1 MKRIYILTILLC
13 FIFSVINAQVETHYY
28 EKGEIPKLRKSSNK
42 SLIVKSMPSFDVEKV
57 KKVHEEI
64 DAKTGLCHFG
74 KGVDV
79 SYTLADGTWE
89 ETDGGRLWT
98 MAFESSGAL
107 SLNFVFNDFFLPEG
121 AELYVSN
128 DDESIVFGPVT
139 SEALHGNGHFLTD
152 IVSGS
157 WAKISLFE
165 PFECIGQ
172 STLTIKRVVHGYRNG
187 AVTYSA
193 NSGIRTQRD
202 YYSGSPDVACYPN
215 YEDVSDG
222 VGLLFTSD
230 GEADVTCSLVMTT
243 DYSFKPYILTTY
255 FYIDYD
261 NNHEITDQEKS
272 EAENCMVKFRCR
284 YTTCGG
290 NIQVTSYTYNQSY
303 FRAAY
308 RWGGMC
314 LLELRSSLIN
324 NPYLTWLGWNR
335 NIFSN
340 HPQGATL
347 FHSDDQ
353 KLRIALC
360 DCYTSSEELGGIYW
374 TKIVHYLGYPSGYS
388 SGAPFLDS
396 NLRVSAI
403 TIASAHG
410 WIENQEFN
418 KSLIRPLIESWDGGL
433 TNSTGLR
440 HWLDPEG
447 KNWGSMPASRVMK
460 IEGSYQIISSRSYYI
475 QNLPSDMTVT
485 WSLSDPYYNQ
495 NCLQQNSPESNQCT
509 ITRSSMQEMTYA
521 TLTATLKRNGA
532 TICTF
537 HKMVSTSD
545 GFDGTYFNG
554 VTTKEINLP
563 SPLEVLPGTMVTITS
578 PNLVGATVAQMGG
591 NLTPT
596 YMAFNNAHNILY
608 LGMPSSPTGA
618 IILGVSCSGGSYYT
632 LPVTN
637 TLSNNQLSVT
647 PSPNHLEISLTQS
660 LASEDDNI
668 RNDMDSQSA
677 GRRSE
682 SIIPEE
688 WYLEVY
694 NVQTGEKQTNVKVS
708 GSTLTLD
715 TSSWISGVYVVRA
728 TIDKEVLSEKVYV
741 K

>member
-1 MKRIYILTILLC
+1 MKRIYILTFLLC
-13 FIFSVINAQVETHYY
+13 SISGMINAQVETHYY
-28 EKGEIPKLRKSSNK
+28 EKGETPKLHKSSNK
-42 SLIVKSMPSFDVEKV
+42 SMIVKSMPPFDVEKV
-57 KKVHEEI
+57 KKEHAEI
-64 DAKTGLCHFG
+64 DAKTGLRHFG
-74 KGVDV
+74 KGIDV

-98 MAFESSGAL
+98 MAFESNGAL
-107 SLNFVFNDFFLPEG
+107 SLNFVFEDFFLPEG

-139 SEALHGNGHFLTD
+139 SEALHENGHFLTD

-157 WAKISLFE
+157 RAKISLFE

-187 AVTYSA
+187 SVTYSA
-193 NSGIRTQRD
+193 NSKTRTQRD
-202 YYSGSPDVACYPN
+202 YYSGSPDVACYPD
-215 YEDVSDG
+215 YEDVADG

-261 NNHEITDQEKS
+261 NDEIITDQEKS

-308 RWGGMC
+308 RWGGMG
-314 LLELRSSLIN
+314 LLELRNSLIN
-324 NPYLTWLGWNR
+324 NPNLTWLGWNR
-335 NIFSN
+335 NIFPN
-340 HPQGATL
+340 YPQGATL

-360 DCYTSSEELGGIYW
+360 ECFTSSEELGGIYW

-403 TIASAHG
+403 TIKSAY
-410 WIENQEFN
+410 WIENQVLSN

-433 TNSTGLR
+433 TNSTGLK
-440 HWLDPEG
+440 HWLNPEG
-447 KNWGSMPASRVMK
+447 KNWGVMPASRVMK
-460 IEGSYQIISSRSYYI
+460 IEGSSQIISSRSYYI

-485 WSLSDPYYNQ
+485 WSLSDAYYNQ
-495 NCLQQNSPESNQCT
+495 NCLQQNSPENNQCT
-509 ITRSSMQEMTYA
+509 ITRSPVQEMTNA
-521 TLTATLKRNGA
+521 ILTATLKRNGE
-532 TICTF
+532 TRCTF
-537 HKMVSTSD
+537 TMMVSTSN
-545 GFDGTYFNG
+545 GFDGTYYNG
-554 VTTKEINLP
+554 VMTKDINLP
-563 SPLEVLPGTMVTITS
+563 SPLTVLPGAAVVVTS
-578 PNLVGATVAQMGG
+578 PNLVGATVIQTGG

-596 YMAFNNAHNILY
+596 YLTFNSAHNKMY
-608 LGMPSSPTGA
+608 LGMPSSPSGA
-618 IILGVSCSGGSYYT
+618 IVLGVSCSNGASYT
-632 LPVTN
+632 IPITN
-637 TLSNNQLSVT
+637 TLINSQLSVIPSGNQLNVLLT
-647 PSPNHLEISLTQS
+647 PS
-660 LASEDDNI
+660 
-668 RNDMDSQSA
+668 
-677 GRRSE
+677 
-682 SIIPEE
+682 SIIEDHDLGDNLKE
-688 WYLEVY
+688 LTLESRDTDKWNLEVY
-694 NVQTGEKQTNVKVS
+694 NTQNGNRMASVNVSGSKHIFDTSNWRTGVYIVKATIGEKQ
-708 GSTLTLD
+708 L
-715 TSSWISGVYVVRA
+715 Y
-728 TIDKEVLSEKVYV
+728 EKVYV

>member
-57 KKVHEEI
+57 KKVHEGI

-98 MAFESSGAL
+98 
-107 SLNFVFNDFFLPEG
+107 
-121 AELYVSN
+121 
-128 DDESIVFGPVT
+128 
-139 SEALHGNGHFLTD
+139 
-152 IVSGS
+152 
-157 WAKISLFE
+157 
-165 PFECIGQ
+165 
-172 STLTIKRVVHGYRNG
+172 
-187 AVTYSA
+187 
-193 NSGIRTQRD
+193 
-202 YYSGSPDVACYPN
+202 
-215 YEDVSDG
+215 
-222 VGLLFTSD
+222 
-230 GEADVTCSLVMTT
+230 
-243 DYSFKPYILTTY
+243 
-255 FYIDYD
+255 
-261 NNHEITDQEKS
+261 
-272 EAENCMVKFRCR
+272 
-284 YTTCGG
+284 
-290 NIQVTSYTYNQSY
+290 
-303 FRAAY
+303 
-308 RWGGMC
+308 
-314 LLELRSSLIN
+314 
-324 NPYLTWLGWNR
+324 
-335 NIFSN
+335 
-340 HPQGATL
+340 
-347 FHSDDQ
+347 
-353 KLRIALC
+353 
-360 DCYTSSEELGGIYW
+360 
-374 TKIVHYLGYPSGYS
+374 
-388 SGAPFLDS
+388 
-396 NLRVSAI
+396 
-403 TIASAHG
+403 
-410 WIENQEFN
+410 
-418 KSLIRPLIESWDGGL
+418 
-433 TNSTGLR
+433 
-440 HWLDPEG
+440 
-447 KNWGSMPASRVMK
+447 
-460 IEGSYQIISSRSYYI
+460 
-475 QNLPSDMTVT
+475 
-485 WSLSDPYYNQ
+485 
-495 NCLQQNSPESNQCT
+495 
-509 ITRSSMQEMTYA
+509 
-521 TLTATLKRNGA
+521 LKRNGA

-537 HKMVSTSD
+537 RKMVSTSD